1 VVLALDKG
9 AGEAVAPVVEHL
21 LLPPSERRRGAPEY
35 CQVNTV
41 SVNYCDGASN
51 TVTHKKGVLLMTW
64 RIEGNQPIDV
74 ALRDAILDKI
84 EEGSFGM
91 EDLKDYFTVF
101 TQISNNTEDI
111 QDEVEGFDRTFLYKI
126 SGRPVAW
133 LSIKDGKF
141 EMGLDGIE
149 GPDITLDMSEEV
161 AIGMFSGQVDPTAAY
176 MSGDLRVDGVIN
188 DAIVLRNILNLVYE
202 EME

>member
-1 VVLALDKG
+1 
-9 AGEAVAPVVEHL
+9 
-21 LLPPSERRRGAPEY
+21 
-35 CQVNTV
+35 
-41 SVNYCDGASN
+41 
-51 TVTHKKGVLLMTW
+51 MTW

-74 ALRDAILDKI
+74 ALADMILDKI
-84 EEGSFGM
+84 HEGSFGI

-111 QDEVEGFDRTFLYKI
+111 QDEVEGFDRTFLYRI

-141 EMGLDGIE
+141 EMGSDGIE

-161 AIGMFSGQVDPTAAY
+161 AIAMFSGQVDPTAAY

-188 DAIVLRNILNLVYE
+188 DAIMLRNILNLIHE

>member
-1 VVLALDKG
+1 
-9 AGEAVAPVVEHL
+9 
-21 LLPPSERRRGAPEY
+21 
-35 CQVNTV
+35 
-41 SVNYCDGASN
+41 
-51 TVTHKKGVLLMTW
+51 MTW
-64 RIEGNQPIDV
+64 RIEGDQPIDV
-74 ALRDAILDKI
+74 ALKDMILDKI
-84 EEGSFGM
+84 DDGFFGI

-126 SGRPVAW
+126 NGRPVAW
-133 LSIKDGKF
+133 LSIKDGRF
-141 EMGLDGIE
+141 EMGSDDIE

-188 DAIVLRNILNLVYE
+188 DAIVLRNILNLAHDE
-202 EME
+202 LE